1 MFIASLQGSQDTHGK
16 TLLLLNEEHVMSAM
30 DMELA
35 LPPRSV
41 PREASSRKPK
51 VALRTN
57 QTKADTPTVQVI
69 AWWQQTVEGFPR
81 QGERAKNWLLV
92 LQVAALTFLWLLLY
106 VKKSLQFSV
115 CPPALTGS

>member
-16 TLLLLNEEHVMSAM
+16 TLLLLNEEHVTSAM

-41 PREASSRKPK
+41 PREAPSRKPK

-57 QTKADTPTVQVI
+57 QTKADTPTVQVMPGGSRLWRDFPDK
-69 AWWQQTVEGFPR
+69 ARGPRTGCWCYRWQ
-81 QGERAKNWLLV
+81 L
-92 LQVAALTFLWLLLY
+92 
-106 VKKSLQFSV
+106 
-115 CPPALTGS
+115 